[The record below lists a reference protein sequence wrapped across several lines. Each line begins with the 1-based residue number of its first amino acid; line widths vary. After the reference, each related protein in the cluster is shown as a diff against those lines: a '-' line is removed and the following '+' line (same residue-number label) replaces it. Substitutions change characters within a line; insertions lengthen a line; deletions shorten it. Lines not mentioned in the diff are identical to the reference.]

1 VTNSESFQ
9 SLKNW
14 NQDLDINAPPGIIKV
29 IIGNKNESENKIVT
43 ETDLKVRGD
52 VNKTQFFR
60 NLQIPSKRSILLSV
74 RSRMILFKFLKH
86 FPIF

>member
-43 ETDLKVRGD
+43 ETDLKVRESRQQ
-52 VNKTQFFR
+52 N
-60 NLQIPSKRSILLSV
+60 SI
-74 RSRMILFKFLKH
+74 F
-86 FPIF
+86 